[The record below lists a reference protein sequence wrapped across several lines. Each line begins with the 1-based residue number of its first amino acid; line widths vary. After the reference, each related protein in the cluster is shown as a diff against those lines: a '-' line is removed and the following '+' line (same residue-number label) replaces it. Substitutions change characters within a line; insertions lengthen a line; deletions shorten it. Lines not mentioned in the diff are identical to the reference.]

1 MLSYNKFRAGAA
13 WLILFLGIV
22 LYIVG
27 FVFITK
33 DDNEVWHEIFLKLGD
48 VLVIGVIIGYLSNAA
63 QFLGVFK
70 KDLQDIILGKEY
82 VKQLKDIYPFWEN
95 ISKEMFKNKFPA
107 IHRDFLKAIDGY
119 FPKNDVLYFNDYE
132 TSMIIEWE
140 NKDKNIIKVSDVTSY
155 DIITETN
162 DEIDFPVKTWTV
174 VDNIDAFKTSID
186 YFRVNEED
194 KELKLIKSSVD
205 DYGKREEFNVKL
217 KGATKYSI
225 KQKKTKIYNLEKD
238 YIIGFRAAFIVN
250 NYRIRID
257 YPEDINLLFTC
268 RGTQNDFED
277 MNSKNHSLEK
287 KYKGV
292 LLPRQGFVC
301 GLQKK

>member
-13 WLILFLGIV
+13 WLILILGIAF
-22 LYIVG
+22 YIIG
-27 FVFITK
+27 FVFISK
-33 DDNEVWHEIFLKLGD
+33 DDSALWHEVFLKLGD
-48 VLVIGVIIGYLSNAA
+48 ILVIGVIIGYLSNAA
-63 QFLGVFK
+63 QFFGVFK

-132 TSMIIEWE
+132 TSMVVEWE

-174 VDNIDAFKTSID
+174 VDNINEFKTRID

-225 KQKKTKIYNLEKD
+225 KQKKTKIYNLKKD
-238 YIIGFRAAFIVN
+238 
-250 NYRIRID
+250 
-257 YPEDINLLFTC
+257 
-268 RGTQNDFED
+268 
-277 MNSKNHSLEK
+277 H
-287 KYKGV
+287 
-292 LLPRQGFVC
+292 
-301 GLQKK
+301 